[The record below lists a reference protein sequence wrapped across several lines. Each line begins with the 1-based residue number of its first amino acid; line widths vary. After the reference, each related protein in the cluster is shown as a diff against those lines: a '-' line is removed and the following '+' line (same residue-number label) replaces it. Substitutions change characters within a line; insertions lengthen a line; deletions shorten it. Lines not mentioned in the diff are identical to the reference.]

1 MKLLNDNEKG
11 LESSKSFLK
20 GKIALIT
27 GASQGIGKAIALALA
42 KEGANI
48 IINDIEPAKEQA
60 ERFAQEIGAIGVE
73 SMVVLG
79 DVSKF
84 EDCKKMAE
92 DIRSKFEKVDILVNN
107 AGITKDR
114 TLKKMTPEEWNAVVN
129 INLTGVYNVTHNILP
144 LIPEGGR
151 IISLSSIV
159 GIGGNFGQCNYSAT
173 KAGIIGF
180 TKSLAREVGKYKI
193 TVNAIAPGFIKSK
206 MTDQIPIVMLDKI
219 LEAIPMNEMG
229 TAEDVANLA
238 VFLASDKAR
247 YISGQVIR
255 VDGAIII

>member
-1 MKLLNDNEKG
+1 MNNTKDMG
-11 LESSKSFLK
+11 
-20 GKIALIT
+20 GKVALIT
-27 GASQGIGKAIALALA
+27 GASQGIGKAIAIALA
-42 KEGANI
+42 KEGASI
-48 IINDIEPAKEQA
+48 IINDIAPAKEQA
-60 ERFAQEIGAIGVE
+60 EKFAEEIKSMGVG
-73 SMVVLG
+73 SIVILG

-92 DIRSKFEKVDILVNN
+92 EAQAKFQKVDILVNN

-114 TLKKMTPEEWNAVVN
+114 TLKKMTPEEWNAVIN
-129 INLTGVYNVTHNILP
+129 INLTGVYNVTHSILP

-173 KAGIIGF
+173 KAGIIGL
-180 TKSLAREVGKYKI
+180 TKSLAREVGKNKI

-206 MTDQIPIVMLDKI
+206 MTDQIPLIMLDKI
-219 LEAIPMNEMG
+219 LEAIPMQEMG
-229 TAEDVANLA
+229 TPEDIANLA
-238 VFLASDKAR
+238 VFLASDKAK

-255 VDGAIII
+255 VDGGIII

>member
-1 MKLLNDNEKG
+1 MNNTKDMG
-11 LESSKSFLK
+11 
-20 GKIALIT
+20 GKVALIT
-27 GASQGIGKAIALALA
+27 GASQGIGKAIAIALA
-42 KEGANI
+42 KEGASI
-48 IINDIEPAKEQA
+48 IINDIAPAKEQA
-60 ERFAQEIGAIGVE
+60 EKFAEEIKSMGVG
-73 SMVVLG
+73 SIVILG

-92 DIRSKFEKVDILVNN
+92 EVQLKFQKVDILVNN

-114 TLKKMTPEEWNAVVN
+114 TLKKMTPEEWNAVIN
-129 INLTGVYNVTHNILP
+129 INLTGVYNVTHSILP

-173 KAGIIGF
+173 KAGIIGL
-180 TKSLAREVGKYKI
+180 TKSLAREVGKNKI

-206 MTDQIPIVMLDKI
+206 MTDQIPLIMLDKI
-219 LEAIPMNEMG
+219 LEAIPMQEMG
-229 TAEDVANLA
+229 TPEDIANLA
-238 VFLASDKAR
+238 VFLASDKAK

-255 VDGAIII
+255 VDGGIII